1 MFSLPP
7 FTYDVPCRQC
17 PLRTCEVFTETG
29 EAEIDFIAKLKLGE
43 LRTGPATTVLRE
55 GSPSEQL
62 YTLLEGWAFR
72 YKTLED
78 GRRQITSFVLPG
90 DLVGIQSSMQGEMD
104 HSVDTL
110 TAAVLCT
117 FPRDRVWEIFK
128 HCPSLAFD
136 VTWLAATQEMILNEN
151 LLSIGRRNALEC
163 AAYYILYLYLRA
175 GDVGLVTEGRVR
187 FPFTQEHLA
196 DALGLSLVHTNK
208 TLKRLSAR
216 GLMQLELGWCFIP
229 DVAALAEIAKF
240 DLNQPRKRPLL

>member
-1 MFSLPP
+1 MSSAAPFS
-7 FTYDVPCRQC
+7 YDVPCRQC
-17 PLRTCEVFTETG
+17 PLRGCTVFTQISDDEL
-29 EAEIDFIAKLKLGE
+29 DFIAKLKVGE
-43 LRTGPATTVLRE
+43 LRTGPGSTVLRE

-62 YTLLEGWAFR
+62 FTLLEGWAFR

-90 DLVGIQSSMQGEMD
+90 DLVGIQGSMQGEMD

-117 FPRDRVWEIFK
+117 FPRARVWELYK
-128 HCPSLAFD
+128 HSPSLAFD
-136 VTWLAATQEMILNEN
+136 LTWLSATQEMILNEN
-151 LLSIGRRNALEC
+151 LLSIGRRNAVEC
-163 AAYYILYLYLRA
+163 AAYYLLHLYLRA
-175 GDVGLVTEGRVR
+175 DDVGLVTEGKVR

-208 TLKRLSAR
+208 TLKRLSAL
-216 GLMQLELGWCFIP
+216 GLIQWEHGWCFIP
-229 DVAALAEIAKF
+229 DVAALADIAKF